1 MNTKLRRFS
10 TPLEVARSKPKL
22 SICGISAILV
32 MLICVFA
39 LSTAPAVTGLPSL
52 RSSSSVTPDIHDKAV
67 MSYVQSA
74 VRNSTLGFGAT
85 VLISLK
91 SRTDRRDSLALIGHA
106 QGITI
111 TKTIDAV
118 LGADIVD
125 KAKPDGKAKD
135 SLDQMHWGS
144 WRSHMDALKY
154 VVDSGVDTALILED
168 DVDW

>member
-1 MNTKLRRFS
+1 MNSNLRRFS
-10 TPLEVARSKPKL
+10 APFEVARSRSKA
-22 SICGISAILV
+22 SICGVSTILVILIYVFAISA
-32 MLICVFA
+32 
-39 LSTAPAVTGLPSL
+39 APSGLLSL
-52 RSSSSVTPDIHDKAV
+52 RGSSSSIPDIHDKAV
-67 MSYVQSA
+67 ESFVASA
-74 VRNSTLGFGAT
+74 VHNSTLGFGAT

-125 KAKPDGKAKD
+125 KAKPDGKAKG

-154 VVDSGVDTALILED
+154 VVDSGVETALILED